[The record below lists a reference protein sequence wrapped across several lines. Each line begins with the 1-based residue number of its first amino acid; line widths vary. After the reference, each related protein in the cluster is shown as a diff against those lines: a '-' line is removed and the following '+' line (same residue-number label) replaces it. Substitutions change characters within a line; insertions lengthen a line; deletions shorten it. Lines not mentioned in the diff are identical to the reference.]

1 MPRTIKILCSTDD
14 LLVVDKPSG
23 LVIHRS
29 QQARDSYTLLD
40 CLKQQLHG
48 PVFPVN
54 RLDRGTSGVIVLGRT
69 REAARELSLAFQ
81 NQQVTKTY
89 LALVRGWPEPL
100 SIDALLDQKTA
111 VTRTETLARFEQ
123 PWPNQRFATARYAL
137 IVAYPERGIHHQ
149 IRRHLRS
156 AGFPVLGDGQHGDKE
171 HNRLFETHLGISR
184 LLLHSWRLELPYRQR
199 VRQFT
204 AALPGRLRG
213 MLARLGAEQNLLNSL
228 AESTLDAPHQ
238 HG

>member
-1 MPRTIKILCSTDD
+1 MPRTIKILCSADD
-14 LLVVDKPSG
+14 LLAVDKPSG

-29 QQARDSYTLLD
+29 RQARDSYTLLD
-40 CLKQQLHG
+40 CLKQQLPG

-81 NQQVTKTY
+81 NQQVAKTY
-89 LALVRGWPEPL
+89 VALVRGWPESL
-100 SIDALLDQKTA
+100 TIDAPLDQKPA
-111 VTRTETLARFEQ
+111 VTRTQTLATIEQ

-137 IVAYPERGIHHQ
+137 VVAYPQRGLHHQ
-149 IRRHLRS
+149 IRRHLKS
-156 AGFPVLGDGQHGDKE
+156 AGFPIVGDGQHGDKE

-184 LLLHSWRLELPYRQR
+184 LLLHSWRLELSYRQQS
-199 VRQFT
+199 RQFT

-213 MLARLGAEQNLLNSL
+213 MLARLGVAQDLINSL
-228 AESTLDAPHQ
+228 AESSLDAPHQ